1 MSWQKGGYV
10 DLIVDYRNS
19 YLINHISLHDFEFKG
34 IKHDYEKKY
43 IELEI
48 KKKSAETVPSS
59 LSFQDVLY
67 YEMTCCKFWG
77 SGHHI
82 ICCNLMDTTNIY
94 DKLLRLE
101 QVEYAK
107 SNSIDRSP
115 MNLLEFIG
123 VEIWLNSGDKLKVIC
138 KIFEFDD
145 FLIWKV
151 FEF

>member
-1 MSWQKGGYV
+1 M
-10 DLIVDYRNS
+10 IVDYRNS

-59 LSFQDVLY
+59 FSFQDVLY

-77 SGHHI
+77 SGPHI

-107 SNSIDRSP
+107 SIVKSNNSSTT
-115 MNLLEFIG
+115 F
-123 VEIWLNSGDKLKVIC
+123 
-138 KIFEFDD
+138 FENTRRD
-145 FLIWKV
+145 FLISALNSV
-151 FEF
+151 ANSLSD

>member
-1 MSWQKGGYV
+1 MRK
-10 DLIVDYRNS
+10 
-19 YLINHISLHDFEFKG
+19 
-34 IKHDYEKKY
+34 IKEKD
-43 IELEI
+43 IRVEI

-145 FLIWKV
+145 FLI
-151 FEF
+151 

>member
-1 MSWQKGGYV
+1 MIISCNN
-10 DLIVDYRNS
+10 IREIEN
-19 YLINHISLHDFEFKG
+19 INLHDA
-34 IKHDYEKKY
+34 Y
-43 IELEI
+43 IENVIYNHSNKVINVELESEWE
-48 KKKSAETVPSS
+48 KTDYD
-59 LSFQDVLY
+59 LSFHEVLY

-145 FLIWKV
+145 FLI
-151 FEF
+151 

>member
-1 MSWQKGGYV
+1 M
-10 DLIVDYRNS
+10 IVDYRNS

-107 SNSIDRSP
+107 IKQHRQESN
-115 MNLLEFIG
+115 EFIG
-123 VEIWLNSGDKLKVIC
+123 IYRSGNLAQ
-138 KIFEFDD
+138 F
-145 FLIWKV
+145 WR
-151 FEF
+151 

>member
-1 MSWQKGGYV
+1 M
-10 DLIVDYRNS
+10 IVDYRNS

-138 KIFEFDD
+138 KIFEYDD
-145 FLIWKV
+145 FLI
-151 FEF
+151 